1 MKKPTRKYRRWNQ
14 IHARLS
20 EKRSLESKR
29 KLKARNRRK
38 SGRRRSTGRVDNRRV
53 VSVECPEIFSLEK
66 NFAAV
71 ARVLSR
77 IRFHSRRRR
86 NEGFYLDLRKIR
98 ELSPSAALVLAAELD
113 RWNKYRMGRR
123 LKAVD
128 VEEWDSDVHR
138 LLSDMGFFDLLEV
151 PGHRAKAQ
159 KSDADIRY
167 VKFRTGAIADGQAI
181 ENLREDDLEP
191 MFGPLPGKVFLYN
204 AVTEAMTNVVQ
215 HAYHDKKYRRPNW
228 WLSASH
234 GPDGATIMI
243 YDQGAGIPATLP
255 RKFQNQ
261 IQMVLR
267 DDHARMIKAAHELS
281 RTRTGESHRGHGLQ
295 RDVRGYLRQLSPGYY
310 AVTSLRGKYA
320 FERLPNG
327 SERETLGSLSG
338 SLRGTL
344 IEWKIKNV

>member
-1 MKKPTRKYRRWNQ
+1 
-14 IHARLS
+14 
-20 EKRSLESKR
+20 
-29 KLKARNRRK
+29 
-38 SGRRRSTGRVDNRRV
+38 
-53 VSVECPEIFSLEK
+53 
-66 NFAAV
+66 
-71 ARVLSR
+71 
-77 IRFHSRRRR
+77 
-86 NEGFYLDLRKIR
+86 
-98 ELSPSAALVLAAELD
+98 
-113 RWNKYRMGRR
+113 
-123 LKAVD
+123 
-128 VEEWDSDVHR
+128 
-138 LLSDMGFFDLLEV
+138 
-151 PGHRAKAQ
+151 
-159 KSDADIRY
+159 
-167 VKFRTGAIADGQAI
+167 
-181 ENLREDDLEP
+181 
-191 MFGPLPGKVFLYN
+191 
-204 AVTEAMTNVVQ
+204 
-215 HAYHDKKYRRPNW
+215 
-228 WLSASH
+228 
-234 GPDGATIMI
+234 MI